1 MKMRLPASA
10 AELLTAPPVL
20 NVQRVTPVRTSSA
33 LTRPDQSPTYT
44 SPFAMSGDDS
54 VGAIV
59 RRQRIAPLWRSNA
72 TTSPSAPGT
81 SSPQLRPMNVW
92 ITSAPAIAGDAQP
105 HRLLFQRH
113 TARPVRAS
121 SA

>member
-1 MKMRLPASA
+1 MKILPPASA
-10 AELLTAPPVL
+10 AELFTAPPVL
-20 NVQRVTPVRTSSA
+20 NVQRVAPLRTSSA
-33 LTRPDQSPTYT
+33 VTRPDQSPTYT
-44 SPFAMSGDDS
+44 SPCATSGDDS

-59 RRQRIAPLWRSNA
+59 RRQRIEPVRRLNA

-81 SSPQLRPMNVW
+81 SSAQLRPMNVW